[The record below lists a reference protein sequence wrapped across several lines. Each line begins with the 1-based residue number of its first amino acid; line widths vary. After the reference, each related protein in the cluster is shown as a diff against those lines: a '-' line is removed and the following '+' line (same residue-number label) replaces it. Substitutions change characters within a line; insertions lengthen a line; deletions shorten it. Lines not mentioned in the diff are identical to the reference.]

1 MIRDFLKTIL
11 IFLSGLALTVSEV
24 FARTAK
30 RLVAKDLSKHNNDGA
45 MK

>member
-11 IFLSGLALTVSEV
+11 IFLSGLALTVSE
-24 FARTAK
+24 FCARTAK
-30 RLVAKDLSKHNNDGA
+30 RLIAKDLSNHKNDGA